1 MTSKGGV
8 MAVVV
13 IATTPGMTAELYDE
27 SQRRMG
33 SHGSLPA
40 GCTQHIA
47 GPSPEG
53 WRVVAVWDSPEA
65 LQEFTNGTLR
75 PTLAGLGVAPPPAP
89 PVVYPLHA
97 QIG

>member
-1 MTSKGGV
+1 
-8 MAVVV
+8 MAIVV
-13 IATTPGMTAELYDE
+13 IATTPGVTADLYDE

-33 SHGSLPA
+33 LAGALPT

-47 GPSPEG
+47 GPSPDG
-53 WRVVAVWDSPEA
+53 WRVVAIWDSPET
-65 LQEFTNGTLR
+65 LQAFVTETLR
-75 PTLAGLGVAPPPAP
+75 PTLTGLGVTPPPAA

>member
-1 MTSKGGV
+1 
-8 MAVVV
+8 MAIVV

-33 SHGSLPA
+33 LQGALPA
-40 GCTQHIA
+40 GCSHHIA
-47 GPSPEG
+47 GPGPDG

-65 LQEFTNGTLR
+65 LHGFTAERLR
-75 PTLAGLGVAPPPAP
+75 PTLTDLGVAPPPAP

>member
-1 MTSKGGV
+1 
-8 MAVVV
+8 MAIVV
-13 IATTPGMTAELYDE
+13 IATTPGMTADLYDE

-33 SHGSLPA
+33 LQGALPG

-47 GPSPEG
+47 GPSPDG

-65 LQEFTNGTLR
+65 LQGFMAEALC
-75 PTLAGLGVAPPPAP
+75 PMLSVLGVAPPPAP

>member
-1 MTSKGGV
+1 
-8 MAVVV
+8 MAIVV
-13 IATTPGMTAELYDE
+13 IATTPGMTADLYDE

-33 SHGSLPA
+33 LHHALPA

-65 LQEFTNGTLR
+65 LRSFQTQTLG
-75 PTLAGLGVAPPPAP
+75 PTLAGLGVTAPPAAP
-89 PVVYPLHA
+89 VIYPLHA

>member
-1 MTSKGGV
+1 

-13 IATTPGMTAELYDE
+13 IVTTPGVTTELYDE

-33 SHGSLPA
+33 LQGRLPP

-65 LQEFTNGTLR
+65 LRSFQTQTLG
-75 PTLAGLGVAPPPAP
+75 PTLAGMGVAPPPAP
-89 PVVYPLHA
+89 PVIYPLHA

>member
-1 MTSKGGV
+1 
-8 MAVVV
+8 MAIVV
-13 IATTPGMTAELYDE
+13 IATTPGMTADLYDE

-33 SHGSLPA
+33 LHGALPA

-65 LQEFTNGTLR
+65 LQGFTTGMLR

-89 PVVYPLHA
+89 PLVYPLHA

>member
-1 MTSKGGV
+1 
-8 MAVVV
+8 MAIVV
-13 IATTPGMTAELYDE
+13 IATTPGMTADLYDE

-33 SHGSLPA
+33 VEGALPP

-47 GPSPEG
+47 GASPEG
-53 WRVVAVWDSPEA
+53 WRVISVWDSPEA
-65 LQEFTNGTLR
+65 LQGFLTEKLR

>member
-1 MTSKGGV
+1 
-8 MAVVV
+8 MAIVV
-13 IATTPGMTAELYDE
+13 IATTPGMTADLYDE

-33 SHGSLPA
+33 LEGALPP

-47 GPSPEG
+47 GPGPDG

-65 LQEFTNGTLR
+65 LQGFVTGTLR
-75 PTLAGLGVAPPPAP
+75 PTLTGLGVTAPPAP

>member
-1 MTSKGGV
+1 
-8 MAVVV
+8 MAIVV
-13 IATTPGMTAELYDE
+13 IATTPGMTADLYDE
-27 SQRRMG
+27 SQRPMG
-33 SHGSLPA
+33 LHGALPA

-65 LQEFTNGTLR
+65 LQEFTAGTLR
-75 PTLAGLGVAPPPAP
+75 PTLTGLGVAPPPAP

>member
-1 MTSKGGV
+1 MVSKGGV
-8 MAVVV
+8 MAIVV
-13 IATTPGMTAELYDE
+13 IATTPGMTADLYDE

-33 SHGSLPA
+33 LEGKLPA

-47 GPSPEG
+47 GPGPDG

-65 LQEFTNGTLR
+65 LQGFLTQTLR
-75 PTLAGLGVAPPPAP
+75 PTLTGLGVAAPPAP
-89 PVVYPLHA
+89 PVIYPLHA

>member
-1 MTSKGGV
+1 
-8 MAVVV
+8 MAIVV
-13 IATTPGMTAELYDE
+13 IATTPGMTAALYDE

-33 SHGSLPA
+33 LEGALPP

-47 GPSPEG
+47 GPSSEG

-65 LQEFTNGTLR
+65 LQDFMTETLR
-75 PTLAGLGVAPPPAP
+75 PTLTGLGVAPPPAP

>member
-1 MTSKGGV
+1 
-8 MAVVV
+8 MAIVV
-13 IATTPGMTAELYDE
+13 IATTPGMTADLYDE

-33 SHGSLPA
+33 LHDSLPA

-47 GPSPEG
+47 GPGPDG

-65 LQEFTNGTLR
+65 LHAFQTGTLA
-75 PTLAGLGVAPPPAP
+75 PTLTGLGVAPPPAP

-97 QIG
+97 QVG

>member
-1 MTSKGGV
+1 
-8 MAVVV
+8 MAIVT

-33 SHGSLPA
+33 LHGSLPA

-47 GPSPEG
+47 GPSAEG
-53 WRVVAVWDSPEA
+53 WRVVAVWDSAEA
-65 LQEFTNGTLR
+65 LRGFLTDTLR
-75 PTLAGLGVAPPPAP
+75 PTLAGLGVPPPPTP

>member
-1 MTSKGGV
+1 VAIVT
-8 MAVVV
+8 VV
-13 IATTPGMTAELYDE
+13 TTPGMTADLYDE

-33 SHGSLPA
+33 LAGKLPA

-65 LQEFTNGTLR
+65 LQTFVTDTLR
-75 PTLAGLGVAPPPAP
+75 PTLTGLGVAPPSAP
-89 PVVYPLHA
+89 PVIYPLHS